1 MTQTER
7 KQRSEKS
14 AVIVARLVR
23 AQLRAMGCQ
32 RFDLGI
38 KRDAGEMIL
47 REGQGPIEIEEAI
60 KWLRHENAKGAH
72 IYIRAAGSHNLTLID
87 DLAIEAVERMKGE
100 GFEPAVVVETS
111 PNNFQAWLKHG
122 QVLDAAMSTRLAKQ
136 LAERFDGDLSSA
148 DWRHF
153 GRLAGFTNTKRER
166 NYRREC
172 GHLCGCGQ
180 LPGMFTRRRPSSLPA
195 SEQAAMAQR
204 GRARSRVSN
213 RAGAGGNARESGHW
227 ASFTQILHMPVIF
240 IALIWRGP
248 STPPGAVGRWN
259 RSRMNCSMGAILVR
273 KEAASGSSNTPSAP
287 PAKR

>member
-1 MTQTER
+1 MPAVRSAPDTAMTQTER

-100 GFEPAVVVETS
+100 GLEPAVVVETS
-111 PNNFQAWLKHG
+111 PNNFQASVTSLVEK
-122 QVLDAAMSTRLAKQ
+122 VLRLECERLA
-136 LAERFDGDLSSA
+136 AESS
-148 DWRHF
+148 RHSPAHHCHF
-153 GRLAGFTNTKRER
+153 KLVSSRSSFQAGI
-166 NYRREC
+166 
-172 GHLCGCGQ
+172 
-180 LPGMFTRRRPSSLPA
+180 
-195 SEQAAMAQR
+195 
-204 GRARSRVSN
+204 N
-213 RAGAGGNARESGHW
+213 R
-227 ASFTQILHMPVIF
+227 
-240 IALIWRGP
+240 
-248 STPPGAVGRWN
+248 
-259 RSRMNCSMGAILVR
+259 
-273 KEAASGSSNTPSAP
+273 
-287 PAKR
+287 